1 VQTQDGTRERN
12 TQERRDALVHEA
24 YVLFRERGYANTTM
38 DDIAARVGLSR
49 RTAFRY
55 FATKEDLVFPAMQ
68 ERTQKLTR
76 LLVPEDGERSFDT
89 VMRACLAMARDY
101 QSEREFLL
109 AQWEIVRHEP
119 ARQAREHVIT
129 PLRSER
135 REACGARVEVRSF
148 DLDIGMKIDAHHHRT
163 RSWIDEDEVVATR
176 HLGDTRDAWIE
187 ARDKP
192 TPIGKC
198 HRILRVGRGPRCA
211 ASTQIGLP
219 EKGIR

>member
-1 VQTQDGTRERN
+1 MPFCYLSRVQTQDGTRERN
-12 TQERRDALVHEA
+12 TQERREALVHEA

-76 LLVPEDGERSFDT
+76 LLVPEEGERSFDT

-119 ARQAREHVIT
+119 SLQAREHQI
-129 PLRSER
+129 ER
-135 REACGARVEVRSF
+135 EGEAAIQAALLVGQKET
-148 DLDIGMKIDAHHHRT
+148 T
-163 RSWIDEDEVVATR
+163 RSRRRARIHASVILAAVRAT
-176 HLGDTRDAWIE
+176 LDAWLE
-187 ARDKP
+187 
-192 TPIGKC
+192 G
-198 HRILRVGRGPRCA
+198 G
-211 ASTQIGLP
+211 ASMDLVRLGEETFADLEHGLANWVD
-219 EKGIR
+219 